1 MSYVGR
7 RTVPGNDLCRL
18 SAWIV
23 PAWIVPAT
31 QLGFQ
36 TSGVVNL
43 RRIAPAR
50 FSSALRVIARKTKAI
65 YHLDTEA
72 FQFLGL

>member
-18 SAWIV
+18 S
-23 PAWIVPAT
+23 AWIVPAT